1 MTARYISY
9 GVKLSPN
16 QKQTLA
22 TAINS
27 RSPVKLRVSNFQLS
41 GTDKLMLIKTQ
52 LKKIQKSMKNGT
64 GTDIK
69 IIKTQIRKVGGN
81 TFSLAT
87 KFSPTVC
94 ILQILLTLR
103 LEISISRSVD

>member
-1 MTARYISY
+1 MTARHISH

-22 TAINS
+22 KAINS
-27 RSPVKLRVSNFQLS
+27 RSPVTMRLILNYQVQI
-41 GTDKLMLIKTQ
+41 KLMLTKPQ

-69 IIKTQIRKVGGN
+69 ISKTQIRKVGGN
-81 TFSLAT
+81 IFSTLAT
-87 KFSPTVC
+87 KFLPKVMPVVGK
-94 ILQILLTLR
+94 I
-103 LEISISRSVD
+103 